1 MMLDEEED
9 DSLRRMLDDSDA
21 HVVFQQRRI
30 VIGYVFAAK
39 KMNTMSVVMAE
50 ASKVPLC
57 YSRRT
62 GHICVAPYRSS
73 NALSTYEDHS
83 GGSSS
88 SSSSSSSATSSTLS
102 AQDVSDE
109 YIPIRV
115 SFVPLDLGMY
125 QKETASILESIF
137 FISHAINHSLSL
149 SRHSIGRTARW
160 KN

>member
-9 DSLRRMLDDSDA
+9 DALRRMLDDSDA
-21 HVVFQQRRI
+21 HVVFPQRRI

-73 NALSTYEDHS
+73 NASSSYEDHS
-83 GGSSS
+83 GGS

-102 AQDVSDE
+102 AQDVSDDE

-125 QKETASILESIF
+125 QETVIRVSWNLCSSF
-137 FISHAINHSLSL
+137 HTHYQPLSLSL
-149 SRHSIGRTARW
+149 
-160 KN
+160 